1 MSVVN
6 LNLSKDNLVLELTKS
21 GVEEIITCQVSFQLD
36 VSGSFHLEHLNG
48 HTNNLLNRILPFALL
63 FDKDGVLD
71 MFSFSHESVE
81 LEPVT
86 KDNYVGYVK
95 NNVMNQNN
103 YNGWST
109 NYKPA
114 FKHLVENGYK
124 SEELYAS
131 NSGFFNKLFK
141 KKEFKQE
148 SIGKHLSFFVTD
160 GIPSDGYEALDY
172 LNSNMNVIE
181 HFIVF
186 ISVGEGEMDYLN
198 KNFKNKTNT
207 DYFALSHKDLRDL
220 SQKSDEEIY
229 SMFLS
234 GSLVNWMNK

>member
-6 LNLSKDNLVLELTKS
+6 LNLSKDNLALELTKS
-21 GVEEIITCQVSFQLD
+21 GVEEIIPCQVSFQLD
-36 VSGSFHLEHLNG
+36 VSGSFHLEHQQG

-71 MFSFSHESVE
+71 MFSFSHESKK
-81 LEPVT
+81 LTPVT
-86 KDNYVGYVK
+86 DSNYSGYITK
-95 NNVMNQNN
+95 EVMNQDN

-114 FKHLVENGYK
+114 FQHLVENGYK
-124 SEELYAS
+124 IEELYKN
-131 NSGFFNKLFK
+131 NSTFFNKLFK
-141 KKEFKQE
+141 KKEFKKE

-160 GIPSDGYEALDY
+160 GIPNDGYEALDY
-172 LNSNMNVIE
+172 LNLNMSDE

-186 ISVGEGEMDYLN
+186 ISVGGSDMSFLD
-198 KNFKNKTNT
+198 KNFKNKINT
-207 DYFALSHKDLRDL
+207 DYFALSHEDLRNL
-220 SQKSDEEIY
+220 SSKSDQDLY

-234 GSLVNWMNK
+234 GSLVSWMNK